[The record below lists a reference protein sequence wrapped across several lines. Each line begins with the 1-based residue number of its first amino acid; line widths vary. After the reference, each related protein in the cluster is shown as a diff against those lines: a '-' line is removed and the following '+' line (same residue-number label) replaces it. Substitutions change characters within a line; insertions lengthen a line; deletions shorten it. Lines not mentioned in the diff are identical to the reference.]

1 MTSSNRK
8 NQTPHPLDAL
18 TQGAFSAPTAGE
30 RAARI
35 RDWLAAQPAQED
47 LNQVFRE
54 LSARD
59 KGAARPIRDKLD
71 ELRRARGQDNLAAE
85 WAESGSVLLQRER
98 LNIADALAW
107 QRDAAKAGAPLSR
120 EPLLSLK
127 VALSQR
133 VQGIEDLQHRILVQK
148 EAAMLLAQ
156 RIEVLSTRSWRDG
169 QAVHDALNADIL
181 QWQSQTLALM
191 EDASWS
197 SIEAKYPPGLEAS
210 RSQLLAVWSAFE
222 SALAQATAAAEDS
235 SAALPA
241 VPVWAEELSAAR
253 ALAVEAASRPASR
266 PRIDPELRARAT
278 EAVTAA
284 LQTLEAEIA
293 QGHGKASAGA
303 ANNLR
308 NALREH
314 GRVIDER
321 LEHRA
326 HAALAAADELEG
338 WQRWRADQLREE
350 LVTKAEGLLQRPE
363 GQALGGRKMQETLR
377 ALREQWKL
385 ADQGGVANHG
395 LWWRFDEACNEAYKV
410 VQAWLERIKAEAAQ
424 QRAQRL
430 ALIEE
435 LKAWGQDHVQ
445 SQDWRALQRDLSQF
459 AERWRDAGHLNE
471 KSFAELQAR
480 WTEALRQAAA
490 GLEQARTQSQERR
503 QAMILEAET
512 LGRAAELRI
521 DAVREL
527 QQRWQAE
534 AQLLP
539 LERRLEQALWE
550 RFRKPIDEAFQRKT
564 MERERAA
571 AQRVAQLSEHD
582 RRVLEAS
589 RQLGRAANEGDARK
603 IRAATQA
610 MEAALRGQAPTPQ
623 AAPAGA
629 ADAGAALPEGAE
641 TGSAGAA
648 EATPASVATPAKPAR
663 PVIAVRGDDRP
674 GLKRVEPGSAP
685 GPRGAPAGRGA
696 ARGSA
701 AAGPRRAEA
710 TGVGARGDKRDWTRT
725 PESGDGFDRGPRLGE
740 EAFRAQ
746 REAME
751 HAEQTL
757 RRLAAQ
763 AHGEAVTALL
773 QAWEKRDPTLLP
785 SLQAL
790 GHHVNAGQ
798 RSSWSQAV
806 AAPPQALSQQ
816 PAGDLLIRLEIASQ
830 LPTPAEHQEARRA
843 MQLLL
848 LTQRNQATPSQTWQ
862 QDLAR
867 LFACQHEA
875 ALGRRLQAA
884 LKMLLRQ

>member
-8 NQTPHPLDAL
+8 AQTPHPLDAL

-30 RAARI
+30 RASRI
-35 RDWLAAQPAQED
+35 RDWLAAQPSQED

-71 ELRRARGQDNLAAE
+71 ELKRARSQDSLATE
-85 WAESGSVLLQRER
+85 WAERGLVLLHRER

-120 EPLLSLK
+120 EPLLPLK
-127 VALSQR
+127 AALSQR
-133 VQGIEDLQHRILVQK
+133 VQGIEDLQHRILVQR

-156 RIEVLSTRSWRDG
+156 RIEVLSTKSWRDG

-181 QWQSQTLALM
+181 QWQTQVDALM

-197 SIEAKYPPGLEAS
+197 SIEAKYPPKLEAS
-210 RSQLLAVWSAFE
+210 RSQLLAVWNAFE
-222 SALAQATAAAEDS
+222 SALTQAAAAAEDS

-241 VPVWAEELSAAR
+241 VPVWAEEIKVAR
-253 ALAVEAASRPASR
+253 ALAIEVMPRPVSRPK
-266 PRIDPELRARAT
+266 IDPELRARAT
-278 EAVTAA
+278 ETVNAV

-308 NALREH
+308 NALRDH
-314 GRVIDER
+314 GRLIDER

-326 HAALAAADELEG
+326 RSALAAADELEG

-350 LVTKAEGLLQRPE
+350 LVNKAEGLLQRPE

-395 LWWRFDEACNEAYKV
+395 LWRRFDEACNEAYKV
-410 VQAWLERIKAEAAQ
+410 VLAWLERSKAEAAQ

-430 ALIEE
+430 SLIEE
-435 LKAWGQDHVQ
+435 LKAWGQDHAQ

-471 KSFAELQAR
+471 KAFTELQAL
-480 WTEALRQAAA
+480 WAEAFSQAAA
-490 GLEQARTQSQERR
+490 GLDQARTQSRERR
-503 QAMILEAET
+503 QAMILEAEA
-512 LGRAAELRI
+512 LGAAAELRI

-534 AQLLP
+534 AKVLP
-539 LERRLEQALWE
+539 LERRLEQTLWD
-550 RFRKPIDEAFQRKT
+550 RFRKPIDDAFQRKT
-564 MERERAA
+564 LERERAA
-571 AQRVAQLSEHD
+571 TQRVAQLSEHD
-582 RRVLEAS
+582 RRVLAAS
-589 RQLGRAANEGDARK
+589 KLIDQAAQEGDARK
-603 IRAATQA
+603 IRTSMQTL
-610 MEAALRGQAPTPQ
+610 EAALRGE
-623 AAPAGA
+623 APAPEPAPASAGDSA
-629 ADAGAALPEGAE
+629 ATAQDEVRPESGTAAVAEGAV
-641 TGSAGAA
+641 AA
-648 EATPASVATPAKPAR
+648 AKPVR

-674 GLKRVEPGSAP
+674 GLKRVEAGSST
-685 GPRGAPAGRGA
+685 GPRGATAGRGG
-696 ARGSA
+696 ARGNVAS
-701 AAGPRRAEA
+701 GPRRAEA
-710 TGVGARGDKRDWTRT
+710 TGFGGRGDKRDSARM
-725 PESGDGFDRGPRLGE
+725 PESKGEFDRGPRLGD

-757 RRLAAQ
+757 RKLAAQ
-763 AHGEAVTALL
+763 AHGEAVTTLL
-773 QAWEKRDPTLLP
+773 QAWEKRDPSALP

-790 GHHVNAGQ
+790 GQQVNAGQ
-798 RSSWSQAV
+798 RSAWAHALAAMPEAGTQEQA
-806 AAPPQALSQQ
+806 A
-816 PAGDLLIRLEIASQ
+816 DLLLRLEIACQ

-848 LTQRNQATPSQTWQ
+848 LTKRNEAAPAQTWQ
-862 QDLAR
+862 QDLTRLLAR
-867 LFACQHEA
+867 QHEA
-875 ALGRRLQAA
+875 VSGRRLQAV
-884 LKMLLRQ
+884 LKMFLKQ